1 MTRTWTAAFAGLLAA
16 VTLACGSGD
25 RAPDRD
31 ATQGQTGTTGRTA
44 GEETVTGCLALGQ
57 MGTYMLTP
65 EEALPTEGGLGRGAA
80 TKGYQLLGDA
90 DDFNQY
96 MNKKVRVTGTRSEAM
111 QERPD
116 SNAPAAARDGA
127 QGEAPWPR
135 LQVREVDVVGGD
147 CTPR

>member
-1 MTRTWTAAFAGLLAA
+1 MKRTWTATLAGLFAA
-16 VTLACGSGD
+16 ATVACGSAD

-31 ATQGQTGTTGRTA
+31 ATQGQTGTTGRAA

-65 EEALPTEGGLGRGAA
+65 EDALPTEGGLGRGAA

-116 SNAPAAARDGA
+116 SNAAPAARDDA
-127 QGEAPWPR
+127 PAEAPWPR
-135 LQVREVDVVGGD
+135 LQVREVDVIGGD